1 MSSESSRSS
10 KSKFSRIDKLLQ
22 IYVEKIIYQIMDEN
36 GFDRRRNKK
45 NFEKARETLSV
56 MLWRR
61 KNIKI
66 APVAYLQRRKEKLET
81 LMKSKMKWRRGKN
94 DRSLSPIKL
103 PDETVSNLKKLE
115 LGVDD
120 VLANESSKASQFDQK
135 GIIEKVA
142 SKTIS
147 RLDQKPKQMQ
157 RKGQDLMAA
166 FIPPPPLRPPA
177 MLSMKPDARMP
188 MAARAS
194 VKFPPPPRH
203 ASVFFRTMPLSLRME
218 RPLIPRRV
226 QNFNF
231 RLEKSK
237 KLNGIYR

>member
-66 APVAYLQRRKEKLET
+66 APEAYLQRRKEKLET

-103 PDETVSNLKKLE
+103 PDETVSSLHPSI
-115 LGVDD
+115 VD
-120 VLANESSKASQFDQK
+120 
-135 GIIEKVA
+135 
-142 SKTIS
+142 
-147 RLDQKPKQMQ
+147 
-157 RKGQDLMAA
+157 
-166 FIPPPPLRPPA
+166 
-177 MLSMKPDARMP
+177 
-188 MAARAS
+188 
-194 VKFPPPPRH
+194 
-203 ASVFFRTMPLSLRME
+203 
-218 RPLIPRRV
+218 
-226 QNFNF
+226 
-231 RLEKSK
+231 
-237 KLNGIYR
+237 